1 MSYVTTV
8 VLFAPYVPEETKK
21 ALLEGYEQPD
31 GRRVAFGELSRYPAG
46 WELWG
51 GSKGPEADVFGG
63 GFNFLD
69 AETLKSWLGSLKWLD
84 RIGVMLETNGES
96 GLQVWTLDAG
106 LDGSGH
112 EREGA

>member
-8 VLFAPYVPEETKK
+8 VLFAPYTPEATKN
-21 ALLEGYEQPD
+21 ALLDGYEQPD
-31 GRRVAFGELSRYPAG
+31 GRRVKFGELTSYPEG
-46 WELWG
+46 WSLWG

-69 AETLKSWLGSLKWLD
+69 EDALKDWLGSLKWLD

-96 GLQVWTLDAG
+96 GLRVWTLDAG
-106 LDGSGH
+106 LDGKS
-112 EREGA
+112 REWEVR